1 VTRATDD
8 APDQHE
14 GRRVAVGRVMALYSI
29 VCSLT
34 GLGLYLALD
43 LRERLFVDW
52 VIQISVLDVLIA
64 ALCWPLIHRQPRN
77 GAVWAMLWVAVTTST
92 QALATG
98 LLQHDLAALGHSP
111 DLARIVPSELPLTTA
126 LAHQTASWGWVAGN
140 FAFLLALMVFPDGR
154 LPSPRWRSAAYGV
167 TLGGVYA
174 VTAMAWTGRPG
185 SSVTPMS
192 DDVVAAL
199 SSGGQLALAAALTIG
214 IVAAIVAFAALVA
227 RYRASTGQVRAQ
239 LRWIAWAT
247 GLIVVEGVVL
257 FPLMY
262 AGPEVDLY
270 RYTSTLTFAVF
281 LGAYAVAIS
290 RYRLYEVDR
299 LISRT
304 VTYGVVTALL
314 GGVYVSSVLAAQAV
328 VGTGR
333 EERSTVLVAGSTLL
347 VAALFGPIRRR
358 TQRIVDRHFNRHVPD
373 GAEVVAAFGERLRD
387 QIGLG
392 SLTEE
397 LRQATTTVVQPTA
410 VGIWVA
416 ARGHGPPPWSGTSS
430 RPSGPHR
437 G

>member
-1 VTRATDD
+1 
-8 APDQHE
+8 
-14 GRRVAVGRVMALYSI
+14 

-34 GLGLYLALD
+34 GLGIYLALG

-77 GAVWAMLWVAVTTST
+77 GAVWALLWVAVTTST

-98 LLQHDLAALGHSP
+98 LLQQDLAALGRSP
-111 DLARIVPSELPLTTA
+111 DLARIVPAELPLTTA

-154 LPSPRWRSAAYGV
+154 LPSPRWRTRRLRRHARRRVRGHRDGV
-167 TLGGVYA
+167 DR
-174 VTAMAWTGRPG
+174 TAG

-199 SSGGQLALAAALTIG
+199 SPGGQLAMAAALTIG
-214 IVAAIVAFAALVA
+214 IVAVIVAFAALVA

-247 GLIVVEGVVL
+247 GLLVVEGLVL

-281 LGAYAVAIS
+281 LGAYVVAIS
-290 RYRLYEVDR
+290 RYRLYEIDR

-304 VTYGVVTALL
+304 VGYGIVTALL
-314 GGVYVSSVLAAQAV
+314 AGVYVSSVLAAQAV

-333 EERSTVLVAGSTLL
+333 EERSSSSSPGRRCSSPRCSGRSAAAPSRSSTGASTGTCPTGRRSSPPSGSGCATRSRSGPSPRSCGRPPRPSPSPGPSGSGCLRGATDPHHGRGPAAGRAGRTVGDA
-347 VAALFGPIRRR
+347 I
-358 TQRIVDRHFNRHVPD
+358 
-373 GAEVVAAFGERLRD
+373 
-387 QIGLG
+387 
-392 SLTEE
+392 
-397 LRQATTTVVQPTA
+397 
-410 VGIWVA
+410 
-416 ARGHGPPPWSGTSS
+416 S
-430 RPSGPHR
+430 RPR
-437 G
+437 